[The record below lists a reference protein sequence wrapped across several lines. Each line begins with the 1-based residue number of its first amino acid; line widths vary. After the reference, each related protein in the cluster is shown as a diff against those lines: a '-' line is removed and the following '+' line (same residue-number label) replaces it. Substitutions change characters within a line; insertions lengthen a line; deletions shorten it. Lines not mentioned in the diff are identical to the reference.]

1 MANNNRNER
10 MNKLNQ
16 AGINTGKYFNVELPN
31 GLKPGA
37 TISLVI
43 NEHGEPV
50 IAGPQVVE
58 SMMIFKEDYDRTTP
72 TRPWPGLGPGFDKLE
87 ADYKF
92 DQIRNQ
98 IIEDGYVR
106 NTKLHRRFVMAQMF
120 HMLNYVSYDRRDSG
134 YNACLR
140 NMYSYQYTLDMMLEE
155 VRVLSKLETRD
166 KESFNERSHFFTK
179 KVVSL
184 VLGDYLAKLEQYVNG
199 LPEHKCKGVPYKRV
213 KGKNIFVSDLKKKL
227 YAPIRDNIIRVAN
240 AKSYAEMYRLLE
252 KFMRNIVKLPYD
264 TPKSKV
270 WIDAYKGAGAYY
282 TLKNLVMFHDCII
295 YTGKYGVMHYDK
307 SANLSGE
314 RAIEFLEDKLGEY
327 QGEYYKMFA
336 LMKKVI
342 EDNNFNF
349 TTRMYEIGAYE

>member
-16 AGINTGKYFNVELPN
+16 AGINTGKYFNVALPN

-37 TISLVI
+37 TISIVI
-43 NEHGEPV
+43 NEHGQPV
-50 IAGPQVVE
+50 IASSNAQ
-58 SMMIFKEDYDRTTP
+58 DNLR
-72 TRPWPGLGPGFDKLE
+72 
-87 ADYKF
+87 
-92 DQIRNQ
+92 DQI
-98 IIEDGYVR
+98 ISDGYVR

-120 HMLNYVSYDRRDSG
+120 HMLNYMSCDKLDFG
-134 YNACLR
+134 YNAYLR
-140 NMYSYQYTLDMMLEE
+140 RRYSYQYTLDMMLEE
-155 VRVLSKLETRD
+155 VRVLSKLESRD
-166 KESFNERSHFFTK
+166 KESFAERSHFFTK
-179 KVVSL
+179 GVVGA

-199 LPEHKCKGVPYKRV
+199 LSERKCKGVPYKRV
-213 KGKNIFVSDLKKKL
+213 KGMNIFVSDLEKKL
-227 YAPIRDNIIRVAN
+227 YVPTRLNIDRIAA
-240 AKSYAEMYRLLE
+240 AKSYVEMHRLLE
-252 KFMRNIVKLPYD
+252 KFMRNVVKLPYD

-282 TLKNLVMFHDCII
+282 TLKNLVMFHECTI

-307 SANLSGE
+307 NANLSGG
-314 RAIEFLEDKLGEY
+314 RAIEFLEEKLGEY

-349 TTRMYEIGAYE
+349 TARMYEIGAYE

>member
-1 MANNNRNER
+1 MANNNRSER
-10 MNKLNQ
+10 MEKLQ
-16 AGINTGKYFNVELPN
+16 ANGVNVSKYFTVDLDN
-31 GLKPGA
+31 GTKIHLIIDENGQ
-37 TISLVI
+37 
-43 NEHGEPV
+43 PV
-50 IAGPQVVE
+50 VVNK
-58 SMMIFKEDYDRTTP
+58 KED
-72 TRPWPGLGPGFDKLE
+72 
-87 ADYKF
+87 A
-92 DQIRNQ
+92 IANQ

-106 NTKLHRRFVMAQMF
+106 NTKLHRRWIMAQMF
-120 HMLNYVSYDRRDSG
+120 HALNYVSWDKRETG

-166 KESFNERSHFFTK
+166 KESFEERGHFFDQE
-179 KVVSL
+179 VVVA

-213 KGKNIFVSDLKKKL
+213 RGMNIFTSDLDKKL
-227 YAPIRDNIIRVAN
+227 YAPIRDKILRIAN

-282 TLKNLVMFHDCII
+282 TLKNLVMFHDCTI
-295 YTGKYGVMHYDK
+295 YTGKYGVMHWDK
-307 SANLSGE
+307 NANLNGA
-314 RAIEFLEDKLGEY
+314 RAVEFLEKKLGEY

-349 TTRMYEIGAYE
+349 TARMYEIGAYE

>member
-1 MANNNRNER
+1 MKTRNER

-16 AGINTGKYFNVELPN
+16 AGISTGKYFNVELPN
-31 GLKPGA
+31 GLRPGA

-50 IAGPQVVE
+50 IAGGNAQDMLRE
-58 SMMIFKEDYDRTTP
+58 
-72 TRPWPGLGPGFDKLE
+72 
-87 ADYKF
+87 
-92 DQIRNQ
+92 Q
-98 IIEDGYVR
+98 IISDGYVR

-120 HMLNYVSYDRRDSG
+120 HMLNYVSYYDKRETG

-155 VRVLSKLETRD
+155 VRVLSKLESRD
-166 KESFNERSHFFTK
+166 KESFEERSHFFTK
-179 KVVSL
+179 GVVGA

-213 KGKNIFVSDLKKKL
+213 KGMNIFTSDLDKKL
-227 YAPIRDNIIRVAN
+227 YAPIRDKVLCVVN
-240 AKSYAEMYRLLE
+240 AKSYAEMYRFLK

-264 TPKSKV
+264 TPKSKD

-282 TLKNLVMFHDCII
+282 TLKNLVMFHDCTI
-295 YTGKYGVMHYDK
+295 YTGKYGVIHYDK

-314 RAIEFLEDKLGEY
+314 RAVKFLEEKLDEY
-327 QGEYYKMFA
+327 QGEYYRMFA

-349 TTRMYEIGAYE
+349 TARMYEIGAYE

>member
-43 NEHGEPV
+43 NEHGQPV
-50 IAGPQVVE
+50 IAGNNAMD
-58 SMMIFKEDYDRTTP
+58 SLRD
-72 TRPWPGLGPGFDKLE
+72 
-87 ADYKF
+87 
-92 DQIRNQ
+92 Q

-120 HMLNYVSYDRRDSG
+120 HMLNYVSYDKRDSG

-140 NMYSYQYTLDMMLEE
+140 RMYNYQYTLTMMLEE
-155 VRVLSKLETRD
+155 VRVLSKLEARD
-166 KESFNERSHFFTK
+166 KESFAERSHFFTK
-179 KVVSL
+179 GVVGA

-213 KGKNIFVSDLKKKL
+213 KGKNIFVSDLDKKL
-227 YAPIRDNIIRVAN
+227 YAPIRDKVLCVVNS
-240 AKSYAEMYRLLE
+240 KSYAEMYRFLE
-252 KFMRNIVKLPYD
+252 KFMRNVVKLPYD
-264 TPKSKV
+264 TPKSKD

-282 TLKNLVMFHDCII
+282 TLKNLVMFHECYIDAEG
-295 YTGKYGVMHYDK
+295 YRMVKREAVSY
-307 SANLSGE
+307 
-314 RAIEFLEDKLGEY
+314 LEDMLDEY
-327 QGEYYKMFA
+327 QGEYYRMFA

-349 TTRMYEIGAYE
+349 TARMYEISAYK